1 MQVFNMNFFLLFVH
15 PRRTYR
21 MPQAL
26 VQHLSEHSGSN
37 WNLAVL
43 VFVDRGK
50 PENPQKNLS
59 RQGEMQQQTLSHM
72 TLERESNSSQI
83 GWGWELSPL
92 RYLIRAKQ
100 RWAESHQAVHFVY
113 RISFCSDLHVSDNLR
128 VKTAWATQLLYEAQH
143 KRSTEKICI
152 I

>member
-15 PRRTYR
+15 PWHTLR

-43 VFVDRGK
+43 VFVERGK

-59 RQGEMQQQTLSHM
+59 GQGEIQQQTLATHDAGSGNR
-72 TLERESNSSQI
+72 T
-83 GWGWELSPL
+83 
-92 RYLIRAKQ
+92 RAKLVGG
-100 RWAESHQAVHFVY
+100 ESSHHCAP
-113 RISFCSDLHVSDNLR
+113 
-128 VKTAWATQLLYEAQH
+128 
-143 KRSTEKICI
+143 
-152 I
+152 